1 MTRRCVWLFQLCDR
15 CFKRRYSTKPV
26 TASAGRSFRS
36 IAVYSY
42 ASPFRD
48 VAQLLNVSILRAEQ
62 EDTVDA
68 VHFRLRAAHAR
79 EMAQN
84 GDDSQLLRML
94 LEVAS
99 ELDAEAAAI
108 EALHMRKARST
119 SARNTAPGSF
129 TPASVTDTR
138 SDGVRI
144 TGSPLINTASRSAAV
159 KGG

>member
-42 ASPFRD
+42 TSPFRD

-108 EALHMRKARST
+108 EA
-119 SARNTAPGSF
+119 PGSF

-144 TGSPLINTASRSAAV
+144 TGSPLINTASWSAAV